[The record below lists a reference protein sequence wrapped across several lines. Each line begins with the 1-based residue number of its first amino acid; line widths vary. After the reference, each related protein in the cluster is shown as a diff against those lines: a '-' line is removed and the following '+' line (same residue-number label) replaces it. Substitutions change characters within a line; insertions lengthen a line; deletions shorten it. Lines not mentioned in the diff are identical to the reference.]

1 MDSGDTIQIIPKDI
15 NDDGTAMTSLG
26 LMDVVKS
33 SFDFPFDD
41 GLLEGTEI
49 FMMAPL
55 TSDCPKCGSTKR
67 DGVVFQTNHGNILAC
82 RVCNKFVKI
91 QNEKGEINEGEE
103 E

>member
-1 MDSGDTIQIIPKDI
+1 MMDEGLMQIVPKDI
-15 NDDGTAMTSLG
+15 NDDGTAMTSIG

-41 GLLEGTEI
+41 GMMVSTEI
-49 FMMAPL
+49 FMMTPL
-55 TSDCPKCGSTKR
+55 VSDCPKCLSTRK
-67 DGVVFQTNHGNILAC
+67 DGVVFRTNHGEIVAC

-91 QNEKGEINEGEE
+91 VNEENEGEE